1 MNIPYRKKK
10 TAEGRFVEVRGRFFR
25 PLTENSVN
33 GREATGELEVE
44 FKFQRCSCML
54 SFLFLPRC
62 QSAPESLLPGSYPG
76 YKTANRHK
84 VAIVTNYPWI
94 YASRLFNIICLYVM

>member
-10 TAEGRFVEVRGRFFR
+10 LLKADLWRSGGDF
-25 PLTENSVN
+25 SVN

-84 VAIVTNYPWI
+84 VAIVSNYPWI